1 MEAWLSPCQARTL
14 KLMDPLLNFSTWSTG
29 TSEWGQLRNTAY
41 NLQFLHGQPRF
52 RCLNQDSPTGVR
64 RLTWHSIYL
73 ELAPNTYFQ
82 LQTILNGTQD
92 WKFLPRNREQEAFR
106 QMQVSQTK
114 PRKTLSTQVK
124 ITVTRKLSALEHLVL
139 MPFSNNM
146 LWLNH
151 VSVCGTKLNSI

>member
-1 MEAWLSPCQARTL
+1 
-14 KLMDPLLNFSTWSTG
+14 MDPLLNFSTWSTG
-29 TSEWGQLRNTAY
+29 TSERDQPRNTGC
-41 NLQFLHGQPRF
+41 NLQFLHGQPGF
-52 RCLNQDSPTGVR
+52 RCLNQDPPMGVR
-64 RLTWHSIYL
+64 RPSWHSIYL

-82 LQTILNGTQD
+82 LQTILSGTQH

-124 ITVTRKLSALEHLVL
+124 ITVTRKWSALEHLVL
-139 MPFSNNM
+139 MPFSSNM

-151 VSVCGTKLNSI
+151 ASVCGTKLNSI